1 MYACKLSV
9 VWEASLSDIVLK
21 MMVELVSSMVSYGLI
36 ESQMQKIVNDVL
48 DFTGITTILV
58 SGGRGYA

>member
-48 DFTGITTILV
+48 DFAGITTILV